1 MRTCY
6 HKECDSGSNP
16 KLRKSEGIEFLAK
29 TAQAVVLAVAEL
41 SGGIE
46 SCDLSQIYGYDDSAV
61 STVDNDVIKQSTEV
75 STEQILTISSTE
87 QTSTISST
95 EQTSTTSSTEQTT
108 TQMFYLT
115 EPTVVLSTEHT
126 VPQMLNSDDQSLAP
140 IDVDDHEDQNE
151 ISVLSH
157 PKLEFTKLQP
167 HSKPEFTKINMPV
180 LDEID
185 ATEDPENE
193 QVRTHIVVWV

>member
-46 SCDLSQIYGYDDSAV
+46 SCDLSKIYGYDDSAD
-61 STVDNDVIKQSTEV
+61 STVDSDVIKQPAEV
-75 STEQILTISSTE
+75 STE
-87 QTSTISST
+87 QTSTTSSTEQASTTSST
-95 EQTSTTSSTEQTT
+95 EQTSTTSSTEPTS

-115 EPTVVLSTEHT
+115 EPTAVFSTEHNE
-126 VPQMLNSDDQSLAP
+126 PQMLNLDDQSLAP
-140 IDVDDHEDQNE
+140 MDIDEDEDQNE
-151 ISVLSH
+151 ISVLSQ

-180 LDEID
+180 LYETDS
-185 ATEDPENE
+185 TEDPEKE
-193 QVRTHIVVWV
+193 QVSTHIFV

>member
-87 QTSTISST
+87 QT
-95 EQTSTTSSTEQTT
+95 T

-115 EPTVVLSTEHT
+115 EPTVVFSTEHT
-126 VPQMLNSDDQSLAP
+126 EPQMLNSDDQSLAP
-140 IDVDDHEDQNE
+140 MDFDDHEDQNE
-151 ISVLSH
+151 ISVLSR